1 MVTHEHDLVRHFG
14 GRIINIT
21 DGEIVFDE
29 VISGVTDE
37 PLPEEELAHTM
48 AEAAG
53 TQPQATAAAPAQL
66 TSTEDALIDEVI
78 AALTGADQGGAE

>member
-29 VISGVTDE
+29 IITG
-37 PLPEEELAHTM
+37 
-48 AEAAG
+48 
-53 TQPQATAAAPAQL
+53 
-66 TSTEDALIDEVI
+66 INDEVI
-78 AALTGADQGGAE
+78 GGINEA